1 MAVRD
6 HSLSSFDFQ
15 VPQMANQFTGSPN
28 GGMTVYYIQPS
39 GNQKVTS
46 FPKVYLLP
54 TSMASLVLKIVHQ
67 GFRMI
72 VGNPFLR
79 NATGINRDS
88 AIGRSI
94 TNRCFNANFGSD
106 PQWPHP
112 GTGPLDTIE
121 LPNKACPGGI
131 RSNIFF
137 PSCWNGKDLNPP
149 DHHVRF
155 HPSRPVLT
163 IRLLTFSS

>member
-1 MAVRD
+1 
-6 HSLSSFDFQ
+6 
-15 VPQMANQFTGSPN
+15 MANQFTGSPS
-28 GGMTVYYIQPS
+28 GGMTVYYIQPP

-46 FPKVYLLP
+46 FPKVRLL
-54 TSMASLVLKIVHQ
+54 TLVVAVFLTLFYQ

-88 AIGRSI
+88 AIGRSV
-94 TNRCFNANFGSD
+94 TNRCFGANFGSD

-121 LPNKACPGGI
+121 LPNKACAGGI

-137 PSCWNGKDLNPP
+137 PSCWNGRDLDPA
-149 DHHVRF
+149 DHAVRF
-155 HPSRPVLT
+155 PSVY
-163 IRLLTFSS
+163 SASY